1 MEMDE
6 GDDDKQD
13 LLDRL
18 NKAVRYMSFPQ
29 YDTVYQQMYNVAFP
43 QYGVLRS
50 LLKYKNTSLL
60 FNFSSK
66 FLH

>member
-29 YDTVYQQMYNVAFP
+29 YDTVYQQMYNVA
-43 QYGVLRS
+43 
-50 LLKYKNTSLL
+50 
-60 FNFSSK
+60 
-66 FLH
+66 